1 MRRASLLKWIFVGVI
16 AFAASPAFAEISD
29 AGLLDDVTQRFLTQS
44 STWGIVI
51 TRYASWLFWLLATIS
66 MVWTFGMMA
75 LRKADIGEFF
85 AEFIRFTVTTG
96 FFWWLLS
103 NGPKMAMDIVNS
115 MRKIG
120 AIAGNIP
127 NALTPSTPISIGL
140 DIVKKGFTGLS
151 WVHQIDNI
159 GILLISIVIVI
170 CLAAV
175 AANVLYTLVTAWTMA
190 YAGVFIL
197 GFGGARWTSDMAI
210 GYYKTM
216 VGIGLELMTITLLV
230 GIATSVI
237 DGFYNQLDASSM
249 YEMLIVLCVCAVLAL
264 LIDKIPGR
272 VAALAGGGSG
282 AGVGAGTVIGA
293 AAMAAAAAGIAGA
306 VLSSGATNIAGGAQA
321 LMAAFS
327 KASASEGTGGG
338 GGGDLM
344 AAAGGGGD
352 SGGGDSGGGSPL
364 ASAMG
369 ESGGGGG
376 SSGGSPQ
383 SSGASGRSDES
394 SGGAFAAAGATVAK
408 VGRVAA
414 GTAANLAKG
423 SWDVAKAKAND
434 MKTATMERIS
444 ETTGGKIA
452 TAIKARDAESD
463 SSASTD
469 NSAAESNK
477 PADADSEVA
486 AFRDRDSKAS

>member
-103 NGPKMAMDIVNS
+103 NGPRMAMDIVNS

-127 NALTPSTPISIGL
+127 NALTPSTPISIGFN
-140 DIVKKGFTGLS
+140 IVGKAFTGLS
-151 WVHQIDNI
+151 WVHPVDNL
-159 GILLISIVIVI
+159 GILLVSLAIVLCMAI
-170 CLAAV
+170 V
-175 AANVLYTLVTAWTMA
+175 AANVLYALVTAWTMA
-190 YAGVFIL
+190 YAGTFIL
-197 GFGGARWTSDMAI
+197 GFGGARWTSDLAI
-210 GYYKTM
+210 GYFKTM
-216 VGIGLELMTITLLV
+216 LGIGLELMTVTLLI
-230 GIATSVI
+230 GIATSTI
-237 DGFYNQLDASSM
+237 DGFYKELDASSN
-249 YEMLIVLCVCAVLAL
+249 YELLLVFCVCAILAL
-264 LIDKIPGR
+264 LVDKIPGR

-306 VLSSGATNIAGGAQA
+306 ALSSGATNIAGGAQA
-321 LMAAFS
+321 LMAAFA
-327 KASASEGTGGG
+327 KATASESAGG

-344 AAAGGGGD
+344 AAAGSGGGSD
-352 SGGGDSGGGSPL
+352 GGDSGGGSPL
-364 ASAMG
+364 ATAMG
-369 ESGGGGG
+369 DAGGG